1 MSNFE
6 KIQSDDLA
14 ECQDYQDWIEHQQ
27 SETIQAIDADLEYQ
41 IDSEWDE
48 HWDEFD
54 AELEDINIEL
64 EQAAHLE
71 RFDEIFDVIH
81 PSIQGSR

>member
-6 KIQSDDLA
+6 KIQSDELA

-54 AELEDINIEL
+54 AELEEINIEL
-64 EQAAHLE
+64 EQTAHLE
-71 RFDEIFDVIH
+71 RFAEIFDVA
-81 PSIQGSR
+81 

>member
-6 KIQSDDLA
+6 KIQSDELA

-48 HWDEFD
+48 HWDELD
-54 AELEDINIEL
+54 AELEEINIEL
-64 EQAAHLE
+64 EQTAHLE
-71 RFDEIFDVIH
+71 RFAEIFDVA
-81 PSIQGSR
+81 